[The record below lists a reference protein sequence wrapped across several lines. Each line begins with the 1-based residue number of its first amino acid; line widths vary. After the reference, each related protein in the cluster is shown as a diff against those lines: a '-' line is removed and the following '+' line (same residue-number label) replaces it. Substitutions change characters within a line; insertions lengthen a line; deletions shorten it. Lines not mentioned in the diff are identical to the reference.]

1 MQCKAIAKSTNSRC
15 RASVKAQSE
24 YCDAHVPKEVVK
36 NDSVSSAEEIPSL
49 QVTAPVIEELG
60 YFSSFLSYFK
70 FW

>member
-36 NDSVSSAEEIPSL
+36 NDSVSSAEEIPS
-49 QVTAPVIEELG
+49 T
-60 YFSSFLSYFK
+60 SYCSGNRRARLF
-70 FW
+70 